1 MNAIF
6 RINSSHLVRIRT
18 REYYSTRMLAVPIE
32 TKCCRTDDFEIR
44 SSSYER
50 VRLFRPSEATAF
62 SKIDDF
68 QICRRTRDEGDERA
82 NERAAVL
89 AVSKSLKHLPS
100 LHRNDGENDDRS
112 EARQDPFGEPKP
124 RRIMGKFA

>member
-1 MNAIF
+1 M
-6 RINSSHLVRIRT
+6 
-18 REYYSTRMLAVPIE
+18 
-32 TKCCRTDDFEIR
+32 
-44 SSSYER
+44 
-50 VRLFRPSEATAF
+50 F
-62 SKIDDF
+62 SKIGDF
-68 QICRRTRDEGDERA
+68 QICRRTRDDARVT

-89 AVSKSLKHLPS
+89 AVSKSLKHFPS